1 MTTHKVNDDFFV
13 INGHESNGRS
23 KAYLLWFCAWHPC
36 YVLVYARSFE
46 DALDEAADAS
56 DSIPTIAALLKGGE
70 EIAKEAYQEAY
81 DEALA
86 AGKDEDKAQ
95 QVGWDAADVDMTP
108 VGGYGGC
115 ISSDEWG
122 GNEATREEILATV
135 AETNRRNSY

>member
-1 MTTHKVNDDFFV
+1 MP
-13 INGHESNGRS
+13 SNLAQLNRMRRAMLGQANP
-23 KAYLLWFCAWHPC
+23 KFAMMLE
-36 YVLVYARSFE
+36 V
-46 DALDEAADAS
+46 
-56 DSIPTIAALLKGGE
+56 E